1 MKPSRTLAVVWRIRL
16 LLVFCLLLLP
26 LRLLLSVRTDAGALG
41 VTVLA
46 GIFVMLWAMVPRY
59 CGKIVYQL
67 RDTEI
72 VVKSG
77 LFFPR
82 MVSLPRPYALYTCVY
97 RTPLY
102 LLTGLYGIAIWGAGA
117 HALLPG
123 LTQAQA
129 QAVLSCLD
137 DQEKGGTR

>member
-26 LRLLLSVRTDAGALG
+26 LRLLLTVRPDAGALG

-46 GIFVMLWAMVPRY
+46 GIFLMLWALVPRY
-59 CGKIVYQL
+59 CGKIVCQL

-82 MVSLPRPYALYTCVY
+82 VIRLPRPYALYTCVY

-129 QAVLSCLD
+129 QAVLSRLD